1 MTFLIILISAAIG
14 VCLLM
19 VALKL
24 ARTDGALDEKLR
36 RQMLEAEIRRKRAEV
51 MAQQRSSKDAIDRLE
66 RGNF

>member
-1 MTFLIILISAAIG
+1 MTFLTILIFAAIG
-14 VCLLM
+14 VYLLT

-36 RQMLEAEIRRKRAEV
+36 RQMLEAEIRRKQAEI
-51 MAQQRSSKDAIDRLE
+51 MTQQRSPKDAIDRLE